1 MILVSILCKASH
13 RDGLG
18 HLKRQ
23 VHLATALRERGADIS
38 FFIKDYPPALDILT
52 GHHFSVSVLEDYA
65 KLPEKLASPVD
76 LLILDINDT
85 DASWIQELKPHARK
99 IAGFEDL
106 GSGRTHLNLLI
117 DCNLK
122 PNDRSPDLADVR
134 TLFGWP
140 YVLLHPEFETYHR
153 RQKYFPEKV
162 SAVLVT
168 LGGTDPGQLTLPVA
182 ESIVEARPSLT
193 LTLLAGPGF
202 SKRDALED
210 FAQGQPQVRLLS
222 PVSQLAEIL
231 FSHDVVICS
240 GGITFF
246 ETLCVGTPAMVVSQ
260 VDHQARQACAME
272 AQGAAIYLGSADSW
286 DPKGMKQVL
295 DIEASSRHSMSRS
308 GKSLVDGRGLKR
320 ILEELFGM
328 LE

>member
-1 MILVSILCKASH
+1 MVRVSILCKASH

-38 FFIKDYPPALDILT
+38 FFIRDYPPAREILT
-52 GHHFSVSVLEDYA
+52 DHHFPFTVLDDYSKLSE
-65 KLPEKLASPVD
+65 KLPPHVD

-85 DASWIQELKPHARK
+85 DAAWIQGLKSPARK

-106 GSGRTHLNLLI
+106 GSGRAHLDLLI

-122 PNDRSPDLADVR
+122 PNDRSPNLAKVR

-153 RQKYFPEKV
+153 RQKHFPEKLS
-162 SAVLVT
+162 SALVT

-182 ESIVEARPSLT
+182 EAIVKARPT
-193 LTLLAGPGF
+193 IALTLLAGPGF
-202 SKRDALED
+202 TERNSLEG
-210 FAQGQPQVRLLS
+210 FAQGRPEVRLLS
-222 PVSQLAEIL
+222 SISHLAEIL
-231 FSHDVVICS
+231 YSHDAVFCS

-246 ETLCVGTPAMVVSQ
+246 ETLCVGTPALVISQ

-272 AQGAAIYLGSADSW
+272 AQGAAFYLGSAESW
-286 DPKGMKQVL
+286 DPDCMEKILSLEV
-295 DIEASSRHSMSRS
+295 SSRRSMSRS

-320 ILEELFGM
+320 ILEELYGM
-328 LE
+328 LV